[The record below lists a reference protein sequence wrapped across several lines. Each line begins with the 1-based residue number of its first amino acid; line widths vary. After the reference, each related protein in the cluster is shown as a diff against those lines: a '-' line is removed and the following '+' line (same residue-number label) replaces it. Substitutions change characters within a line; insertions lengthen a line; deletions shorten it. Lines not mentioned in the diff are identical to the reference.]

1 MFMTAEEVADL
12 TGYSK
17 PSAQIKWLKAEK
29 YGFAVGGDGRPKVL
43 REVVIG
49 RLGGI
54 QKKKGPELRLG

>member
-54 QKKKGPELRLG
+54 QKRKGPELRLG